1 MTNGQL
7 GDVIKLTTFDGNTVY
22 FNDGV
27 LTLMDYGQWGAPPTE
42 FITRRGY
49 KQNGVTEVDYTLN
62 VRDIPLEIHKAAACS
77 RQAYWDRRSE
87 LLNFMRPNRNGPM
100 TLTIRTPD
108 GSERSIIVRA
118 NPGFTFP
125 PVQQQNNNFDIRES
139 IELLAF
145 NPLWFDDAATDLV
158 MTAATQ
164 VQLVFPI
171 TFPISFGTSD
181 EQFTSGTI
189 TYSGTWVEYPIITLT
204 GPYNSATI
212 TNQATG
218 VSIFMSVPII
228 LGETRIID
236 LTPGQQSIVD
246 GSGNNKFSD
255 LGPGSN
261 LVNFNLRPDPEVSGG
276 QQEITVTMPGGTS
289 DSGAS
294 LSYRN
299 RYFGI

>member
-1 MTNGQL
+1 MADGQF
-7 GDVIKLTTFDGNTVY
+7 GDVIRLETFDGNEII

-27 LTLMDYGQWGAPPTE
+27 LSLLDYGQFGAPPTE
-42 FITRRGY
+42 WITKRGY
-49 KQNGVTEVDYTLN
+49 KQHGVTEIDFLLN
-62 VRDIPLEIHKAAACS
+62 SRDIPLEIAQASACD
-77 RQAYWDRRSE
+77 RQTYWDNRAA

-100 TLTIRTPD
+100 TLTIRTPND
-108 GSERSIIVRA
+108 DLRSIIVRA

-125 PVQQQNNNFDIRES
+125 PVQQTNNNFGIRES

-145 NPLWFDDAATDLV
+145 NPLFFDYAATELV
-158 MTAATQ
+158 MSSATQ

-181 EQFTSGTI
+181 EQFTSGVVN
-189 TYSGTWVEYPIITLT
+189 YSGTWVEYPIITLT

-218 VSIFMSVPII
+218 VSIFMSVPIAA
-228 LGETRIID
+228 GETRIID
-236 LTPGQQSIVD
+236 LTPGQQSITD
-246 GSGNNKFSD
+246 GSGDNKFSD

-261 LVNFNLRPDPEVSGG
+261 LVNFNLRPDPEVADGL
-276 QQEITVTMPGGTS
+276 QEITVTMPGGAS
-289 DSGAS
+289 DSGAT
-294 LSYRN
+294 LTYRQ

>member
-7 GDVIKLTTFDGNTVY
+7 GDVIRLETFDGLQIV

-27 LTLMDYGQWGAPPTE
+27 LSLLDYGQFGAPPTD
-42 FITRRGY
+42 FITKRGY
-49 KQNGVTEVDYTLN
+49 KQHGVTEVDYLLN
-62 VRDIPLEIHKAAACS
+62 ARDIPMEIAQASACD
-77 RQAYWDRRSE
+77 RQTYWDNRAA

-100 TLTIRTPD
+100 TLTVRTPNGD
-108 GSERSIIVRA
+108 ERSIIVRA

-125 PVQQQNNNFDIRES
+125 PVQQTNNNFGIRES

-145 NPLWFDDAATDLV
+145 NPVWFDDAATDLV
-158 MTAATQ
+158 MSAATQ

-181 EQFTSGTI
+181 EQFTTGTI
-189 TYSGTWVEYPIITLT
+189 IYVGTWVEYPIITLT

-246 GSGNNKFSD
+246 GNGDNKFSD

-261 LVNFNLRPDPEVSGG
+261 LVNFNLRPDPEVADGL
-276 QQEITVTMPGGTS
+276 QEITVTMPGGTS

-299 RYFGI
+299 RYIGI